1 MEIVLCVLIASLF
14 AVYLFLL
21 LNKSPEPEFAVKGI
35 LSGEKLGYMM
45 SSLAFG
51 AKRVCGG
58 KGIGTRE
65 IGRRLIS
72 ARKKTG
78 ERFKS
83 GYELELCEK
92 TYYDGF
98 YYIDETLS
106 KLKSARKKFSK
117 LPHVR
122 GVPRLYSF
130 CELFVKSV
138 GGVVTRDAVKSAVR
152 AYSSETPFTFA
163 EITALADM
171 TEFALCEYLAIYAN
185 KIARMGELISRGEQD
200 AKTGK
205 TDYSLM
211 RYDSYVFGRMKNS
224 ECCVSNF
231 SDDENARRRAENFV
245 LASASYNARISAA
258 LSSLHA
264 INAFM
269 TDEFG
274 CSLSSA
280 FAVLDGGDP
289 TFSMLSSS
297 TKYMYLSLIS
307 SEAKKRKM
315 SESSLAS
322 EILFRAGKN
331 GKDISEY
338 ILPRVRSRAVGRLY
352 VFAIVLAW
360 LGAAAACGFFM
371 PRFGW
376 AYAVISLPIL
386 LYGIG
391 FTVRLIAAHT
401 VKRRGLP
408 SYALESLSAEKHST
422 ALLLPCLAKS
432 ERDIQ
437 DSFLHLQTLAAAN
450 SENIFSYCL
459 LFDYPKSDSE
469 SADSDSLLNEYVKN
483 EYEKLGALCKR
494 VCVIVRKRT
503 RVKGEEYFQGY
514 EKKRGAVLDFNRF
527 VLTGEEHFAL
537 RLGDVPKVKFA
548 ITLDSDTLTY
558 DCAELVGTK
567 AHPYCAE
574 VAIVS
579 LGCKV
584 ALKNS
589 AYAKLYAGETGPGR
603 YRAARPNLM
612 FDVFGAGN
620 FTGKGIYDV
629 AAFSERLD
637 GFFPDNRILSHD
649 FIEGSVAGCYDS
661 TVNASEDFPQSF
673 ADSFAREQRWL
684 RGDWQLL
691 PYAMP
696 HIKNKDGA
704 RMKNP
709 LPLAVSFAIVQN
721 LVLSLVPIAQIL
733 VFVLSFFSPLSV
745 GALIL
750 FALPQLLRA
759 LFSLVALFG
768 YPKQT
773 ALEFARCAIE
783 LATLP
788 TVAIHK
794 LCAVA
799 VTLYRL
805 AVKRKLLEWS
815 VFAHTRGKISFL
827 PNVITAITVTAATAL
842 FNLSAFYYAL
852 AALFLA
858 GAAIPRIIS
867 REKAENSPSDALSFF
882 VTDTAKK
889 TFAYFEAQENMH
901 ELPCDCYQ
909 EDNLKGWCARTSPT
923 NIGMALTAYASAYE
937 LGIIDKNRLLSYTE
951 RIVSAVERCEKYKGN
966 LYNWYDCA
974 TLKVLP
980 KRFVSTVDSGNFL
993 ASLSLASTYADG
1005 ELLCRI
1011 NKLIDE
1017 TDLSALYDFKRK
1029 LFYIGYDDELKSCTE
1044 NHYDLLGSESALTY
1058 LVACGYGKTEKEAFG
1073 NLDRH
1078 AVKSGGAITVFSW
1091 TGGMFEYL
1099 MSRLFIAP
1107 SADTLLGQAMNGAVR
1122 AQLAYAKSLG
1132 REVWGV
1138 SECRYNEYDDA
1149 GGNLYRAFGVPS
1161 IAHSAVPE
1169 NPPVA
1174 PYGAFLAMPYC
1185 EEKEFLRNA
1194 HALAA
1199 LGCEGEWGFYESL
1212 CGNIPV
1218 KSYMTH
1224 HQGMIMAACANA
1236 QKADCLCKRLQTIP
1250 AWRAAKLLC
1259 GEEKAS
1265 YARKKRIYEI
1275 SDEAE
1280 PIENSGIYLCKAA
1293 SMTCVANKKETW
1305 VQYCGKRLLQGIRVF
1320 ADDGENTNL
1329 LGGEFYSGE
1338 SAVWSVRGNGF
1349 IAESRLEVLPSPM
1362 SVAVTVRYRNVSAK
1376 DKQVTFSSCAEPI
1389 LARVEDYESHPA
1401 YSRMFIDTASGG
1413 DGTYVWAR
1421 RRKDSVT
1428 VMHCVQTENAV
1439 IYSADKCAFYNRGR
1453 GLAFG
1458 QNLNPVLSSKFSAT
1472 VATGK
1477 TCEFTCCFL
1486 VADTVEKADYAVRL
1500 ALSPDCVA
1508 RQSGASRRLARAVSS
1523 RARAIAASLAA
1534 GEYEAVCADG
1544 VSQDKPAI
1552 VREIT
1557 AASACGLMSYLS
1569 DLRTLCEAGFSF
1581 NVVLFCRKRR
1591 GEYPSFYFDAEKEV
1605 ERSGLRSVC
1614 GCVRVLN
1621 CDGELYSLLKRH
1633 KPAVSCKK
1641 AVALCDAVKKLTN
1654 DEREESDCLSECK
1667 ELFCAP
1673 EIAEPLGI
1681 GGFTLNGSYA
1691 VELTRRNTPAP
1702 WCNIMSDGGIG
1713 TVITESGGGF
1723 TFGENSRQHKLT
1735 EWCNDPVTETVSEF
1749 VAVEYDGER
1758 YSLTK
1763 QPSQNSRAEY
1773 YTVHALGYSEFIC
1786 RNHGL
1791 SSNTRVYVA
1800 RDENKKMYEVR
1811 LLNETDSVKKLA
1823 VLFAVRPVLGD
1834 FRRNTLPSLEC
1845 SPFDRG
1851 LYLHCGFSGLEAYVC
1866 CDGKTVPVGVDCE
1879 NGNLTVFDSISKGM
1893 DYWGIVAS
1901 AVVPSGG
1908 MKTVRFSISSAK
1920 TDFSEINSCEEFA
1933 KTVSYYSRL
1942 SKITFDGE
1950 HGRLTEW
1957 LPYQVYNSRFAAR
1970 TGFYQV
1976 SGAYGFRDQ
1985 LQDGLAL
1992 VHCVPALVREHIL
2005 RCARHQFKEGDVQ
2018 HWWHPPA
2025 IGVRTHMCDDRL
2037 WLVYVVCE
2045 YIAVTG
2051 DAAVLDESVPFLSDV
2066 PISPQDASV
2075 YSSANESGV
2084 RASLLEHCLRAI
2096 KISCDFGENGLVR
2109 MRGGDWNDAM
2119 DKVGEKGIG
2128 TTVWCTMFLY
2138 HVIERFLPYVKDIEL
2153 CDELRRIGKA
2163 LYGAVCDSY
2172 EDDRFLRAY
2181 ADDGTALGSKESKAC
2196 KIDILTQSW
2205 SVIAGIGS
2213 AEQKKTALDSAYNLL
2228 CNGENKLIRLFDPPF
2243 TSSDGVGYIGDY
2255 PRFVRENGGQYTQA
2269 AVWYVWALFQ
2279 NGQTERA
2286 NELLKWLN
2294 PANRCKTESDAE
2306 DYCVEPYVSAADV
2319 YGGELA
2325 GKGGWTWY
2333 TGSAAWLYKCL
2344 ITQYAGITV
2353 RGDVVSFCPRLP
2365 KETKELNV
2373 NFLFGSENIKV
2384 KIINSSNG
2392 GDWRVRIG
2400 EVIYNTSSLR
2410 LTKGLSGKNIA
2421 VIRLLK

>member
-14 AVYLFLL
+14 AVYLYLL

-35 LSGEKLGYMM
+35 LSGEKLGYML

-65 IGRRLIS
+65 ISKRLIS

-78 ERFKS
+78 DRLKS

-106 KLKSARKKFSK
+106 LLNSAKRKFAK

-130 CELFVKSV
+130 CELFVKSA
-138 GGVVTRDAVKSAVR
+138 GGVVSRDALMSAMR
-152 AYSSETPFTFA
+152 AYSAETQFTFA
-163 EITALADM
+163 EITALSDM
-171 TEFALCEYLAIYAN
+171 TKFALCEYLAIYAN
-185 KIARMGELISRGEQD
+185 KFARMGELISRGEQD
-200 AKTGK
+200 AQTGEI
-205 TDYSLM
+205 DYSLM
-211 RYDSYVFGRMKNS
+211 RYDSYVFGRTRNS
-224 ECCVSNF
+224 ECGISNTLN
-231 SDDENARRRAENFV
+231 DENARRRAENFV
-245 LASASYNARISAA
+245 LASASYNARIAA
-258 LSSLHA
+258 AMSSLHSL
-264 INAFM
+264 NAFM
-269 TDEFG
+269 TDEFV

-289 TFSMLSSS
+289 TFKMLSSS
-297 TKYMYLSLIS
+297 TKYMYLSLIAAQ
-307 SEAKKRKM
+307 AKKRKM

-322 EILFRAGKN
+322 EILFRAGKS

-338 ILPRVRSRAVGRLY
+338 ILPHMRSRAVGRLY
-352 VFAIVLAW
+352 VLATV
-360 LGAAAACGFFM
+360 AAWASAAVACGFLM

-376 AYAVISLPIL
+376 AYALISLPIL
-386 LYGIG
+386 LYAIG
-391 FTVRLIAAHT
+391 FLLRVIAAHT

-408 SYALESLSAEKHST
+408 SYALEYLDAEKYAT

-432 ERDIQ
+432 ERDMEE
-437 DSFLHLQTLAAAN
+437 SFAHLQTLAAAN
-450 SENIFSYCL
+450 SEKIFSYCL
-459 LFDYPKSDSE
+459 LFDYPKNGNE
-469 SADSDSLLNEYVKN
+469 SADSDALLKEAVKN
-483 EYEKLGALCKR
+483 EYEKLGALQKR
-494 VCVIVRKRT
+494 VCAIVRKRK

-514 EKKRGAVLDFNRF
+514 EKKRGAVLDFNRYA
-527 VLTGEEHFAL
+527 LTGENDFAL
-537 RLGDVPKVKFA
+537 KLGDVSKVKYA

-558 DCAELVGTK
+558 NCAELVGTK
-567 AHPYCAE
+567 AHPYCKD

-603 YRAARPNLM
+603 YRAARANIM

-629 AAFSERLD
+629 AMFSERLD

-696 HIKNKDGA
+696 HVKNKDGA

-709 LPLAVSFAIVQN
+709 LPLAVSFSIVQN
-721 LVLSLVPIAQIL
+721 LVLSLVPIAQIAVL
-733 VFVLSFFSPLSV
+733 ILSFFSSLSV

-759 LFSLVALFG
+759 LFSLVSIFG

-773 ALEFARCAIE
+773 ALEFARCVIE
-783 LATLP
+783 LAMLP

-827 PNVITAITVTAATAL
+827 PNVIATIAITAATAL
-842 FNLSAFYYAL
+842 FNLSVIYYVV

-867 REKAENSPSDALSFF
+867 VEKEERTPSDALSFF

-889 TFAYFEAQENMH
+889 TFAYFEAQENMF

-937 LGIIDKNRLLSYTE
+937 IGIIDKSRLLWYVE
-951 RIVSAVERCEKYKGN
+951 RIVSAVEKCEKYNGN
-966 LYNWYDCA
+966 LYNWYDCV
-974 TLKVLP
+974 TLEVLP

-993 ASLSLASTYADG
+993 AGLSLCSTYVEG
-1005 ELLCRI
+1005 KLLERI
-1011 NKLIDE
+1011 NKIIDE

-1058 LVACGYGKTEKEAFG
+1058 LLACGYGKTEKEAFC
-1073 NLDRH
+1073 NLARH
-1078 AVKSGGAITVFSW
+1078 TVKSGGAITVFSW

-1107 SADTLLGQAMNGAVR
+1107 GADTLLGQAMKGAVR

-1132 REVWGV
+1132 REIWGV

-1149 GGNLYRAFGVPS
+1149 GGNLYRAFGVPA
-1161 IAHSAVPE
+1161 IAHSTVPE
-1169 NPPVA
+1169 NPPVS
-1174 PYGAFLAMPYC
+1174 PYAAFLALPYC

-1194 HALAA
+1194 HMLASM
-1199 LGCEGEWGFYESL
+1199 GCEGEWGFYESL
-1212 CGNIPV
+1212 CGNMPV

-1224 HQGMIMAACANA
+1224 HQGMLMAACANA
-1236 QKADCLCKRLQTIP
+1236 QKTDCLCKRLQTLP

-1259 GEEKAS
+1259 GEERAS
-1265 YARKKRIYEI
+1265 HARKKKLYDVSGI
-1275 SDEAE
+1275 AE
-1280 PIENSGIYLCKAA
+1280 PIENASIYLCKAA
-1293 SMTCVANKKETW
+1293 SLSCVASKKETW
-1305 VQYCGKRLLQGIRVF
+1305 IQYCGKRLLQGIKLF
-1320 ADDGENTNL
+1320 ATSDKKTNL

-1338 SAVWSVRGNGF
+1338 SAVWKANGDGF
-1349 IAESRLEVLPSPM
+1349 ISEARLEVLPSPL
-1362 SVAVTVRYRNVSAK
+1362 SVAVTVRYRNVSTQDAF
-1376 DKQVTFSSCAEPI
+1376 VTFSSCAEPV
-1389 LARVEDYESHPA
+1389 LARAEDYESHPA
-1401 YSRMFIDTASGG
+1401 YSKMFIDTASGG

-1439 IYSADKCAFYNRGR
+1439 IYSADKCAFYGRGR

-1458 QNLNPVLSSKFSAT
+1458 QNLNPLLSSEFSAT

-1477 TCEFTCCFL
+1477 TCEFTCYFL

-1500 ALSPDCVA
+1500 AMSPDCVA
-1508 RQSGASRRLARAVSS
+1508 RQSGASLRLARAVSS
-1523 RARAIAASLAA
+1523 RARNIAASLAA
-1534 GEYEAVCADG
+1534 GEYSAVSTDG
-1544 VSQDKPAI
+1544 VGQDKPTIA
-1552 VREIT
+1552 REVT
-1557 AASACGLMSYLS
+1557 AVNVCALMSYLS
-1569 DLRTLCEAGFSF
+1569 DLRILCEAGFVF
-1581 NVVLFCRKRR
+1581 NVVLFSRKRR
-1591 GEYPSFYFDAEKEV
+1591 GEYPTFYFDAEKEV
-1605 ERSGLRSVC
+1605 ERSGLRGLC
-1614 GCVRVLN
+1614 CVQVLN
-1621 CDGELYSLLKRH
+1621 CDGAEYERLKKH
-1633 KPAVSCKK
+1633 KPVTDFSKAIELKNLARLLPQTEIEEAVRY
-1641 AVALCDAVKKLTN
+1641 
-1654 DEREESDCLSECK
+1654 DEN
-1667 ELFCAP
+1667 LFSPP
-1673 EIAEPLGI
+1673 EICEPLGI
-1681 GGFTLNGSYA
+1681 GGFTKNGSYA
-1691 VELTRRNTPAP
+1691 VALTNRNTPAP
-1702 WCNIMSDGGIG
+1702 WCNIMSDGGMG

-1723 TFGENSRQHKLT
+1723 TFGENSRQHKFT

-1749 VAVEYDGER
+1749 TALECDGECF
-1758 YSLTK
+1758 SLTK
-1763 QPSQNSRAEY
+1763 QPLQAQDAEY
-1773 YTVHALGYSEFIC
+1773 YTVHSLGYSEFIC
-1786 RNHGL
+1786 RRNGL
-1791 SSNTRVYVA
+1791 RSNVKVFISREESRKIYVI
-1800 RDENKKMYEVR
+1800 N
-1811 LLNETDSVKKLA
+1811 LLNETDEEKKLC
-1823 VLFAVRPVLGD
+1823 VLFALKPVLGD

-1845 SPFDRG
+1845 SPFARG
-1851 LYLHCGFSGLEAYVC
+1851 LRLSCGFSGVEAYVC
-1866 CDGKTVPVGVDCE
+1866 CSEKVLPVGIDIEDGK
-1879 NGNLTVFDSISKGM
+1879 LTAYDAISKSN
-1893 DYWGIVAS
+1893 DFWGIATSVIMS
-1901 AVVPSGG
+1901 SG
-1908 MKTVRFSISSAK
+1908 TAK
-1920 TDFSEINSCEEFA
+1920 TIMFALSPFETNFSELNVSEEFE
-1933 KTVSYYSRL
+1933 KTVSYYGRF

-1950 HGRLTEW
+1950 YGHLTEW
-1957 LPYQVYNSRFAAR
+1957 LPYQVYNSRFEAR

-2005 RCARHQFKEGDVQ
+2005 RSARHQFKEGDVQ

-2051 DAAVLDESVPFLSDV
+2051 DTAVLEESVPFLCDV
-2066 PISPQDASV
+2066 PISPQDVTV
-2075 YSSANESGV
+2075 YTSACESGA
-2084 RASLLEHCLRAI
+2084 RASLFEHCLRAI

-2128 TTVWCTMFLY
+2128 TSVWCTMFLY
-2138 HVIERFLPYVKDIEL
+2138 HVIERFLPHVKNIEL
-2153 CDELRRIGKA
+2153 CDELRRINKA
-2163 LYGAVCDSY
+2163 LYCAVCNAY
-2172 EDDRFLRAY
+2172 ETDRFLRAY
-2181 ADDGTALGSKESKAC
+2181 SDDGTALGSNESKTC

-2205 SVIAGIGS
+2205 SVIAGVGS
-2213 AEQKKTALDSAYNLL
+2213 AEQKKIALDSAYNLL
-2228 CNGENKLIRLFDPPF
+2228 CDAENKLIRLFDPPF
-2243 TSSDGVGYIGDY
+2243 TSSDGVGYIGNY

-2294 PANRCKTESDAE
+2294 PANRCRTEADAE
-2306 DYCVEPYVSAADV
+2306 NYCVEPYVSAADV

-2344 ITQYAGITV
+2344 VTQYAGITV
-2353 RGDVVSFCPRLP
+2353 RGDVVSFCPHLP
-2365 KETKELNV
+2365 KDTEELNV
-2373 NFLFGSENIKV
+2373 NFRFGSENIKV
-2384 KIINSSNG
+2384 KIVNSSLG

-2400 EVIYNTSSLR
+2400 DVIYNTSSLK